1 MRFVSFLNA
10 SGARRPGVCSG
21 DEVAAFRAPI
31 DTLEAFIALDRAA
44 RIDALTELETP
55 VALASITL
63 LAPLAPRKNV
73 FCIGRNYLAHAQE
86 SSRARGET
94 DLTLPDVP
102 TIFTKAPTAIAAPG
116 ATLRLSPG
124 VSSQYDWEAELA
136 AIIGERC
143 KDVAEGDALSMV
155 FGYTG
160 LNDVTAR
167 DLQRAHVQWFKGKSL
182 DDTCPLGPWIVD
194 AAEIGDPQNLD
205 IALRHNGVIRQQSNT
220 RAMIFSIARII
231 AELSKGMTLEPGDII
246 ATGTPDGVGFAM
258 EPPIFLADGDE
269 MEVEIER
276 IGILRNTIALRRP
289 AELTAR

>member
-1 MRFVSFLNA
+1 MRFVSFSAA

-21 DEVAAFRAPI
+21 DAVAAFRPPV
-31 DTLEAFIALDRAA
+31 DSLEAFIALDRAA
-44 RIDALTELETP
+44 RVDALTALEAP
-55 VALASITL
+55 VALATVTL

-86 SSRARGET
+86 SSRARGEA
-94 DLTLPDVP
+94 DLTLPAVP
-102 TIFTKAPTAIAAPG
+102 TIFTKAPTAIAGPDT
-116 ATLRLSPG
+116 TLRLSPG

-136 AIIGERC
+136 AIVGERC
-143 KDVAEGDALSMV
+143 KDVAEADALAMV
-155 FGYTG
+155 FGYTC

-167 DLQRAHVQWFKGKSL
+167 DLQRSHQQWFKGKSL
-182 DDTCPLGPWIVD
+182 DDTCPLGPWLVD

-205 IALRHNGVIRQQSNT
+205 IALRHNGVTRQHSNT
-220 RAMIFSIARII
+220 RAMIFNIARII

-258 EPPIFLADGDE
+258 EPPVFLADGDV

-276 IGILRNTIALRRP
+276 IGVLRNTIALSRP
-289 AELTAR
+289 AELAAR